1 MKNLPAATRRLPLR
15 GGLRVIN
22 GETLLPKLSDFSDAP
37 PNVAIITAQRVS
49 RAAAPRAAARQQS
62 RVAEFR
68 GAIRGLEV
76 FISIAAN
83 GQAPLVAQLGGSR
96 MKRWSPSCAR
106 SDAAIKTWFVIR

>member
-1 MKNLPAATRRLPLR
+1 MKNLPAATRGLPLR

-37 PNVAIITAQRVS
+37 PNVAIIAAQRVS
-49 RAAAPRAAARQQS
+49 RAAAPRAAARQQP

-83 GQAPLVAQLGGSR
+83 WQAPLVARLE
-96 MKRWSPSCAR
+96 
-106 SDAAIKTWFVIR
+106 AAG